1 MRYAYPCILEPEAE
15 GGFSVSFPD
24 VPGALTCGDSRTE
37 ALVRAE
43 DALVGALG
51 AHFSLRGAI
60 PLPSPVQEG
69 QELVALRPVAA
80 AKVALYT
87 AMREQGLTN
96 VALGERLGVSEAA
109 VRKLLN
115 PDHRSHLSTIEK
127 ALHAVGLS
135 LVVETVPWP
144 PPAALSLRRKPQ
156 SILPI
161 LASR

>member
-1 MRYAYPCILEPEAE
+1 MRYAYPCILEPETD

-24 VPGALTCGDSRTE
+24 VPGALTCGDSCAE

-109 VRKLLN
+109 VRKLLD
-115 PDHRSHLSTIEK
+115 PDHRSQSQHHRKGAPCRGPEPRRRNRALAASSCTGGRGRPPLHL
-127 ALHAVGLS
+127 
-135 LVVETVPWP
+135 ETS
-144 PPAALSLRRKPQ
+144 A
-156 SILPI
+156 
-161 LASR
+161 

>member
-1 MRYAYPCILEPEAE
+1 MRYAYPCILEPEAG

-24 VPGALTCGDSRTE
+24 VPGALTCADSRSE

-60 PLPSPVQEG
+60 PLPSPVQDG

-96 VALGERLGVSEAA
+96 VALGKRLGVTEAA
-109 VRKLLN
+109 VRKLLD

-144 PPAALSLRRKPQ
+144 LAPAPAAGADLLST
-156 SILPI
+156 
-161 LASR
+161 